1 MYVLDENNAKIIK
14 EKLDIVYLIRM
25 LINYKRITEMLFS
38 PEQQI
43 LFNMI
48 YKPLFLIL
56 FIVVNISGFIFF
68 IFIKFCFL
76 SSFRFCFEASSYLEN
91 KDFLSFSFDSDI
103 LKIY

>member
-48 YKPLFLIL
+48 YKPLSLIL
-56 FIVVNISGFIFF
+56 FIVVNISGFFY
-68 IFIKFCFL
+68 L
-76 SSFRFCFEASSYLEN
+76 SS
-91 KDFLSFSFDSDI
+91 
-103 LKIY
+103 

>member
-48 YKPLFLIL
+48 YKPLSLIL
-56 FIVVNISGFIFF
+56 FIVVNISGFILF
-68 IFIKFCFL
+68 IFIKFCF
-76 SSFRFCFEASSYLEN
+76 YLH
-91 KDFLSFSFDSDI
+91 FTSA
-103 LKIY
+103 LKLLRI

>member
-1 MYVLDENNAKIIK
+1 MYILDENNAKIIK

-48 YKPLFLIL
+48 YKPLSLLL
-56 FIVVNISGFIFF
+56 FIVVNIS
-68 IFIKFCFL
+68 
-76 SSFRFCFEASSYLEN
+76 
-91 KDFLSFSFDSDI
+91 
-103 LKIY
+103 